1 MTIIIMIIIIII
13 IPLLLL
19 LLFHQSENKELL
31 KQALCCNSTIFKMNY
46 EINSWFYDTKEA
58 NNKIMNHFESIA

>member
-1 MTIIIMIIIIII
+1 MTIIIIIT
-13 IPLLLL
+13 LLSLL

-46 EINSWFYDTKEA
+46 EINSKFYDNKEA
-58 NNKIMNHFESIA
+58 YNKIMNHSESIA